1 MQITASRPMFQTKG
15 SSRMKILS
23 IKDFSNGWIIGDF
36 EPSLHRTNDI
46 EVALKSFKK
55 QEKEPNHL
63 QRIATEA
70 SLVVSGSHHLK
81 SGDILVVEPGEAYDF
96 EALEDSTVLAIKWP
110 SLPDDKVI
118 VS

>member
-1 MQITASRPMFQTKG
+1 MFQTKG
-15 SSRMKILS
+15 SSRVKILS
-23 IKDFSNGWIIGDF
+23 INDFSNGWIIGDF
-36 EPSLHRTNDI
+36 EPSLHRTKDF

-55 QEKEPNHL
+55 QEKEPNHF

-70 SLVVSGSHHLK
+70 SLVVSGHIRMGSHHLK
-81 SGDILVVEPGEAYDF
+81 SGDILVVGPGEACDF

-110 SLPDDKVI
+110 SLPDDKVV